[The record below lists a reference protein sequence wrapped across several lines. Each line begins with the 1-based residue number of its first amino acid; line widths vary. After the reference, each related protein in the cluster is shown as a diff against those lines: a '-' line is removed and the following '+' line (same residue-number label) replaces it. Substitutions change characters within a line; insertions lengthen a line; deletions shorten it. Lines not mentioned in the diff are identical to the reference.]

1 MPSENPGKRSCDLH
15 SARTKCL
22 ADPGSPS
29 APTTTKIQI
38 IGLKKYFIVGK
49 EIVVA
54 IEDVSL
60 NIKQGE
66 FIVVVGPSGC
76 GKTTLLRIVDGLET
90 ASAGVVNAVHDD
102 KSKPLSAM
110 IFQEHA
116 IFPWMNVRDNIGYG
130 LRMRGM
136 PRPQRQEIVASYVEK
151 MGLHGY
157 AAAYPYQLSGGMKQR
172 VSIAR
177 TFANDPEI
185 LCMDEPFASLDEQNK
200 AIMQEELMRIWSE
213 SRKTALFITH
223 SLDEAL
229 TLADRVVV
237 MSARPGRVAAIFEVP
252 FPRPRRS
259 YEIRRDPKYGELSA
273 KIWELLRR
281 EVMHSREARNP

>member
-1 MPSENPGKRSCDLH
+1 MASDLRSRPS
-15 SARTKCL
+15 
-22 ADPGSPS
+22 ADPPATARLSRPAGDA
-29 APTTTKIQI
+29 APGEARSKIQI
-38 IGLKKYFIVGK
+38 SGLKKQFMVGK
-49 EIVVA
+49 ETILA
-54 IEDVSL
+54 IDDVSL
-60 NIKQGE
+60 DVKRGE

-90 ASAGVVNAVHDD
+90 ASAGAVRTVHEDE
-102 KSKPLSAM
+102 SKPLSTM

-116 IFPWMNVRDNIGYG
+116 VFPWMTVRDNIDYG
-130 LRMRGM
+130 LRMRRV
-136 PRPQRQEIVASYVEK
+136 PRAQRREIVARYVEK
-151 MGLHGY
+151 MGLRDY
-157 AAAYPYQLSGGMKQR
+157 ATAYPYQLSGGMKQR

-223 SLDEAL
+223 SLDEAI

-237 MSARPGRVAAIFEVP
+237 MTARPGRIAAIFDIP

-259 YEIRRDPKYGELSA
+259 YEIRRDPQYGALSA
-273 KIWELLRR
+273 EIWEHLRR
-281 EVMHSREARNP
+281 EVMQSRGGSGA